1 MKARH
6 PRSRSPRI
14 FPVSAFCLFCALLVL
29 VMSVP
34 ALATTSFSDVPS
46 SHPYA
51 AAIQEM
57 ADYGIVNGYA
67 DGRFRPDDPVARQQ
81 FAKMIVVALSLPA
94 DMVNTCPFG
103 DVEHGLSATDPL
115 YPDRYVAVCASFG
128 ITTGVTAA
136 TFLPYGN
143 MTTAQLVTMVARSAQ
158 LPDPPSSYSPPFTDF
173 DPTHFPWARKAAYA
187 GLLEGVW
194 GPVGGSAQFW
204 QTATRGEVCQVLH
217 NLRAWRDAHMDE
229 MLNEM
234 RQAMAA
240 SGMVADDFEIYD
252 YAVAG
257 TWAGVIVYSPSQA
270 DSSVLLDKGSA
281 GWQVVNAADNLSYQ
295 EWLDLEAP
303 QGLAT
308 LLSRSLDLAVIR
320 EVLKDSGS
328 FDVEFQ
334 IESYLFHRSYA
345 GVVLSSPGLE
355 SCPVLLLRGLV
366 GWAVLDFGTGLE
378 YADWVGAGAP
388 ADIAAFLGGEPGD

>member
-1 MKARH
+1 
-6 PRSRSPRI
+6 
-14 FPVSAFCLFCALLVL
+14 
-29 VMSVP
+29 
-34 ALATTSFSDVPS
+34 
-46 SHPYA
+46 
-51 AAIQEM
+51 
-57 ADYGIVNGYA
+57 
-67 DGRFRPDDPVARQQ
+67 
-81 FAKMIVVALSLPA
+81 
-94 DMVNTCPFG
+94 
-103 DVEHGLSATDPL
+103 
-115 YPDRYVAVCASFG
+115 
-128 ITTGVTAA
+128 
-136 TFLPYGN
+136 
-143 MTTAQLVTMVARSAQ
+143 
-158 LPDPPSSYSPPFTDF
+158 
-173 DPTHFPWARKAAYA
+173 
-187 GLLEGVW
+187 
-194 GPVGGSAQFW
+194 
-204 QTATRGEVCQVLH
+204 
-217 NLRAWRDAHMDE
+217 MDE

-252 YAVAG
+252 YTVAG

-270 DSSVLLDKGSA
+270 DSSVLLDKSSA